1 MGTLSEP
8 GIGTPTHRLK
18 WGAIFGYACLVVTP
32 LAWSTV
38 AFIFVGMNAA
48 GRSLSFERAM
58 LAGLPDWYF
67 WAAFTPLVFWLGQ
80 RWRLERG
87 HWAGAAMTHLAI
99 GTMVALA
106 EILLVV
112 TFNRAVGVPTFAGPF
127 RDVFLRLILQY
138 FHFHFIIYW
147 VIVMAA
153 HAFQY
158 YDSLREREVETSGL
172 RAELAQAQLSALQ
185 LQLHPHFFFNTLHT
199 IASLV
204 RDRRN
209 EAATDTIALLGN
221 LFRRTLGNA
230 SRNEVPLREELEF
243 LQHYLAIEQLRFSD
257 RLEVRL
263 DIPADT
269 LEGQVPSMALQPLVE
284 NAIRHGIARDP
295 GARVVEL
302 VTRRLNGK
310 LSIHVRNDGP
320 QYDPR
325 RITGGGLGLRNVKAR
340 LGRLYG
346 TQFSFLV
353 MAGKTEGTVVELEI
367 PWRTTG

>member
-1 MGTLSEP
+1 MGSLS
-8 GIGTPTHRLK
+8 GTGKSRHTNRMK
-18 WGAIFGYACLVVTP
+18 WPAIFWYACLVVTP

-38 AFIFVGMNAA
+38 AFVFVGMNAA

-80 RWRLERG
+80 HRRLERG
-87 HWAGAAMTHLAI
+87 RWVGAAATHLAI
-99 GTMVALA
+99 GSFVALA

-112 TFNRAVGVPTFAGPF
+112 LFNRAVGVPTFAGPF
-127 RDVFLRLILQY
+127 RDVFLRLVLQY

-153 HAFQY
+153 HALQY
-158 YDSLREREVETSGL
+158 YDTYRERELEAAAL

-204 RDRRN
+204 RDGRN
-209 EAATDTIALLGN
+209 DTATDTIALLGS
-221 LFRRTLGNA
+221 LFRQTLGNA
-230 SRNEVPLREELEF
+230 TRNEVPLREELQF
-243 LQHYLAIEQLRFSD
+243 LQHYLAIEQMRFSD
-257 RLEVRL
+257 RLVVHL
-263 DIPADT
+263 DVPADT

-295 GARVVEL
+295 KARLVE
-302 VTRRLNGK
+302 VITRRNNGT
-310 LSIHVRNDGP
+310 LRIHVRNDGP
-320 QYDPR
+320 PFDPHR
-325 RITGGGLGLRNVKAR
+325 VSASGLGLQNVQAR

-346 TQFSFLV
+346 NQFSFQV
-353 MAGKTEGTVVELEI
+353 VAGNPAGTIVELEI
-367 PWRTTG
+367 PWRTG